1 MESPLISVIVPV
13 YKVEKYL
20 DRCIGSVIAQTYK
33 NLEIIM
39 IDDESPDNCPEMC
52 DEYARRDTR
61 IKVIHK
67 KNGGLSDARNIGL
80 AVATGEYIA
89 FVDSDDWIES
99 DFIEILYNN
108 AEKEHADI
116 SIIGYTLVWDD
127 GRTRRFSQDDEYYTF
142 DTDNAIRELL
152 NQRKFQC
159 MVCQKMYK
167 KYIFDSVKFPIGKV
181 YEDVAVGLPTFLRAK
196 KIVVSGKSKYNY
208 YQRND
213 SIVNSKFDK
222 RKLYFLECCQFIIAY
237 SDSHNKK
244 YDIEAHSFYLRA
256 LMMLILPIYQENKEA
271 DKDIYQYLE
280 QEIRT
285 HKHYIWKNP
294 NMELKKKVVLSLIC
308 IKFPGKILVK
318 LWNRRIK

>member
-167 KYIFDSVKFPIGKV
+167 NYIFDSVKFPIGKV